1 MKLTISSEEYLNAI
15 YTLSLQTSSVRIT
28 DIANYLNVQKSS
40 VNTAINNLKEEE
52 LIHYEKYKEITLTEK
67 GLSCAKYIYKRHEV
81 FKKFLN
87 EILKVDETLADKESE
102 QLAHCVSC
110 HTMAKLETFICEL
123 LKNKE

>member
-15 YTLSLQTSSVRIT
+15 YTLNLQTSSVRIT

-87 EILKVDETLADKESE
+87 EILKVDETLADKEAE